1 MRRLLRWQVIGLM
14 SLFLGVFWLLF
25 SPSVPLAQQAE
36 NLLQQTI
43 LDARVDLE
51 SLADRVFGGGTRPD
65 TWTAN
70 IDLDAPSIIADLW
83 FDTEQLADA
92 VFGAGVRPENWIG
105 ATTPNAS
112 LVTRNIRHDIEVLAD
127 TFIGD
132 GVRPE
137 GWAGGDLITQCDRT
151 LMNTVYLLQSFYGIT
166 PTTGES
172 ALDYCLSVA
181 AELEDE
187 LINATLSD
195 EDVTANTPALTL
207 AVRGDLE
214 RLADEELGLG
224 TRPEGWIGNKDIN
237 STTLSSDIFTD
248 IELLADTLVAVG
260 ERPAGWLGAIS
271 ASSLIAYRNLR
282 ADLELLADVSL
293 GVGVRPRGWQGESQL
308 VRCDSDLQNL
318 VLVLEQNFEFVG
330 ETASASTDI
339 NQYCAEVSS
348 VANGLAENPPVEV
361 VDEEEVEDERYTAE
375 AEFAFSY
382 LDAAATQY
390 MGMMPLGTPFRA
402 WYRNF
407 GGSTMMFVSGIDF
420 ALFIDRRW
428 TTMSEEVFNTLP
440 TLDGVRPLTFCDANW
455 CNGPGPTP
463 TPTGGGVIYDIIVG
477 VTPPATLSPDLV
489 QQEGKQLVSWNHI
502 RVNYVLQR
510 PEINSAQ
517 VTLEICETTAQVACE
532 PVATVFNNNTG
543 LAVPVVSQFNGLNV
557 YELPYGYSTNL
568 LIEGATLYSQDVW
581 LNDPSIE

>member
-83 FDTEQLADA
+83 FDTEQLADE

>member
-1 MRRLLRWQVIGLM
+1 LM

-83 FDTEQLADA
+83 FDTEQLADE